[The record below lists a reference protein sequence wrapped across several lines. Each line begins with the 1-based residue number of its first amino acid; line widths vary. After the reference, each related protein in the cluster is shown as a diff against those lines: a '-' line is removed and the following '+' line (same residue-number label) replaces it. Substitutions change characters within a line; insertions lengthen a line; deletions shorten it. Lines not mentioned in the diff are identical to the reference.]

1 MNTESDGK
9 SSGRAAT
16 PRTDKRDQG
25 FWSFSLRTYAV
36 EGVPAACLE
45 LQDLHGADVN
55 VILFAFWVATV
66 FGELDRET
74 LRQALDK
81 PGVWSRE
88 VVHPLRAA
96 RRWMK
101 RAGCGSKGVESDA
114 RGALREGI
122 KKLELEAERLQQRML
137 EALAP
142 PPSGV
147 PGPVAA
153 GNNLRR
159 YFDVTGLKCDE
170 SAIAALKRIARAAFP
185 RARAEDLR
193 AFARTIRS

>member
-1 MNTESDGK
+1 MNTENDGK
-9 SSGRAAT
+9 SSGLAAAHRA
-16 PRTDKRDQG
+16 DKRDQG
-25 FWSFSLRTYAV
+25 FWSFSLKTYAV

-45 LQDLHGADVN
+45 LQDRHGADVN
-55 VILFAFWVATV
+55 VVLFAFWVATV
-66 FGELDRET
+66 SGELDRET

-101 RAGCGSKGVESDA
+101 REGCGSQGMEPDA
-114 RGALREGI
+114 CGALRERI
-122 KKLELEAERLQQRML
+122 KKLELEAERLQQHML

-142 PPSGV
+142 PPSGA

-159 YFDVTGLKCDE
+159 YFEVAGLKCDE
-170 SAIAALKRIARAAFP
+170 PAIAALKRIARAALP